1 MAIITLTTDLGTTDS
16 YLASVKGAIYS
27 QLEEV
32 EIVDISN
39 HIEPFNIQQAAYIL
53 RNCFKDFPVG
63 TVHIISVDDE
73 LSITNEHLAVKANG
87 HYFIGADNGFFS
99 LVFNDLNPEKI
110 VKLNISLTSNC
121 MTFAAKNIFIPAA
134 CHLARGGTM
143 EIIGT
148 TTNDFEVKKTELK
161 AVLQK
166 DMIRGSIVYVDR
178 YGNAVTNIR
187 KNEFERVQKGRSFTI
202 LFGREDEMITEL
214 SEKYKNV
221 TTAEKLALFG
231 ENNQLQIAINKGEA
245 SKLLGLKLYEIVR
258 IEFK

>member
-27 QLEEV
+27 QLEDV

-39 HIEPFNIQQAAYIL
+39 YIEPFNIQQAAYIL

-73 LSITNEHLAVKANG
+73 LSITSEHLAVKVNG
-87 HYFIGADNGFFS
+87 HYFVGADNGLFS
-99 LVFNDLNPEKI
+99 LLFNEVKPEKI

-121 MTFAAKNIFIPAA
+121 MTFAAKNIFVPAA

-148 TTNDFEVKKTELK
+148 ATTDFEVKKMELK
-161 AVLQK
+161 AVLQT
-166 DMIRGSIVYVDR
+166 DTIRGSVIYVDR
-178 YGNAVTNIR
+178 YGNAITNIS
-187 KNEFERVQKGRSFTI
+187 KAEFERVQKGRAFTI

-214 SEKYKNV
+214 SEKYKDV
-221 TTAEKLALFG
+221 TAAEKLALFG
-231 ENNQLQIAINKGEA
+231 ENNQLQIAMNKGEA
-245 SKLLGLKLYEIVR
+245 SKLLGLKLHEIVR

>member
-16 YLASVKGAIYS
+16 YLTSVKGAIYS

-32 EIVDISN
+32 KIIDISN
-39 HIEPFNIQQAAYIL
+39 NIEPFNIQQAAYIL
-53 RNCFKDFPVG
+53 RNCFKDFPSG
-63 TVHIISVDDE
+63 TVHIVSVDDE
-73 LSITNEHLAVKANG
+73 LSITNEHLAIMAQE

-99 LVFNDLNPEKI
+99 LLFNEIKPEKI
-110 VKLNISLTSNC
+110 IKLTISLTSNC
-121 MTFAAKNIFIPAA
+121 MTFAAKNIFAPAA

-148 TTNDFEVKKTELK
+148 TINDFEVKKMELK
-161 AVLQK
+161 AVLQSNI
-166 DMIRGSIVYVDR
+166 IRGSVIYIDTYR
-178 YGNAVTNIR
+178 NAITNIS
-187 KNEFERVQKGRSFTI
+187 KNEFEQIRKGRSFRI

-214 SEKYKNV
+214 STKYMDV

-231 ENNQLQIAINKGEA
+231 ENNQLQIAINKGNA
-245 SKLLGLKLYEIVR
+245 SKLLGLRLYEIIR